1 MALDWPAEM
10 EKYLFFLPLSLFC
23 LLWRLLEVLH
33 DMLETYSFPAFQ
45 TDWGNIQ
52 RDMLQIWVKVIFHL
66 PWQLQADYCASF
78 LPPKPGEVLLFFDI
92 GGGKPLEGR
101 PRPKLSCHCFQFDF
115 NLLYSFFCSFSRD
128 RLCQNIKPRAPTATC
143 VPH

>member
-1 MALDWPAEM
+1 
-10 EKYLFFLPLSLFC
+10 
-23 LLWRLLEVLH
+23 
-33 DMLETYSFPAFQ
+33 MLETYSFPAFQ

-92 GGGKPLEGR
+92 GGESLWNVDRGQNYHVTAFSLTLIFVLIFLQLLKGPSVSKHQTPSPHRHMCAPL
-101 PRPKLSCHCFQFDF
+101 
-115 NLLYSFFCSFSRD
+115 NTD
-128 RLCQNIKPRAPTATC
+128 RA
-143 VPH
+143 